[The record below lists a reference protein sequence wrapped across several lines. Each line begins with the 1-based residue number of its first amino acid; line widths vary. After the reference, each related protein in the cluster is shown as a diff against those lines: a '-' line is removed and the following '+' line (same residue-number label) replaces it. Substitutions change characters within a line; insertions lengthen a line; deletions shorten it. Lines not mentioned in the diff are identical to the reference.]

1 MRKSNW
7 VLLAIVAA
15 LVVFVLIW
23 ERKQPTTDQVQK
35 AKKELMVHPPEHVT
49 GLTRSGSAPL
59 AVEKVKS
66 EGWTMTSPVKDS
78 ANSDGIEGFIDR
90 LTHARVIR
98 RLPSDTPLKAVGLEK
113 PRAVWTLASKS
124 GKTTVEVGA
133 KAALG
138 AGIYVKYKGRIAL
151 LPENMEATLLR
162 PVSQFRSQ
170 DLLSLQTGEIAAFTH
185 DSKTK
190 TVLEIKHTG
199 ERWTILKPVKDW
211 GSGSR
216 IPNMLDDLCF
226 CPVAGFNMN
235 NPSPADLKAC
245 GLDNP
250 RDVFVVTTTSGK
262 QITIKLG
269 GPVAGAP
276 VQKGLLYALVST
288 RPSVLSISVNSIKS
302 LFEEQIRHEAA
313 AQDHLLD
320 AGSESFGEALSYFPD
335 LDGAEI
341 GPQQYLE
348 HIRRCREAVRT
359 SSPKGAGG
367 GGQGTTLFDALSQ
380 LVGTS
385 VIPLSQASSLKLGHP
400 YLTLI
405 LKGDGFKE
413 VVDVGRSAGGKY
425 FAHPESRQVV
435 LELPQKDWKRVS
447 DAAKVILQR
456 TGHTKGSAAEEAA
469 S

>member
-199 ERWTILKPVKDW
+199 ERWTILKPFKDW

-302 LFEEQIRHEAA
+302 LFEDPGRLRSKQIFLH
-313 AQDHLLD
+313 DT
-320 AGSESFGEALSYFPD
+320 GE
-335 LDGAEI
+335 
-341 GPQQYLE
+341 
-348 HIRRCREAVRT
+348 
-359 SSPKGAGG
+359 
-367 GGQGTTLFDALSQ
+367 
-380 LVGTS
+380 
-385 VIPLSQASSLKLGHP
+385 
-400 YLTLI
+400 
-405 LKGDGFKE
+405 
-413 VVDVGRSAGGKY
+413 
-425 FAHPESRQVV
+425 
-435 LELPQKDWKRVS
+435 
-447 DAAKVILQR
+447 
-456 TGHTKGSAAEEAA
+456 
-469 S
+469 